1 MKPIAVAQRFD
12 CDDINTPWAVV
23 VAGWELGDLMTKES
37 AEHCARDIN
46 QAHADG
52 IKEAVK
58 VALAH
63 QEMELFSEKRIAER
77 IEKAVA
83 EAVRNAETCRECGGT
98 DSVCLKGH
106 EDSMKEVR
114 ERERKA
120 VAERDAR
127 IAELEK
133 ALRLSVKELVAWSEK
148 INPFGWHFCCD
159 SNVDGPENHN
169 AECGVYSAIQ
179 ISVAVLGKGE
189 R

>member
-1 MKPIAVAQRFD
+1 M
-12 CDDINTPWAVV
+12 NTWKHCSVHGP
-23 VAGWELGDLMTKES
+23 GDENS
-37 AEHCARDIN
+37 WGCP
-46 QAHADG
+46 
-52 IKEAVK
+52 
-58 VALAH
+58 
-63 QEMELFSEKRIAER
+63 
-77 IEKAVA
+77 
-83 EAVRNAETCRECGGT
+83 EC
-98 DSVCLKGH
+98 
-106 EDSMKEVR
+106 VR
-114 ERERKA
+114 ELRKA

-179 ISVAVLGKGE
+179 EAVAVLGKGE

>member
-1 MKPIAVAQRFD
+1 
-12 CDDINTPWAVV
+12 
-23 VAGWELGDLMTKES
+23 MTKSKREPFATYRPYS
-37 AEHCARDIN
+37 RGLM
-46 QAHADG
+46 ADG
-52 IKEAVK
+52 FVDGKQYAYLSVAEAKHQIQTINAAFNARVDEEVK

-63 QEMELFSEKRIAER
+63 QEMELFSEKKIYES
-77 IEKAVA
+77 IEKAVS
-83 EAVRNAETCRECGGT
+83 R
-98 DSVCLKGH
+98 
-106 EDSMKEVR
+106 
-114 ERERKA
+114 A

-179 ISVAVLGKGE
+179 EAVAVLGKGE